1 MSKSKST
8 QVFKLTAG
16 LMLLLTQLAACGQP
30 NQNIP
35 APISSSG
42 TNSNQSQNQTA
53 SANPTPA
60 NQPVFASATS
70 KRTLSLDKLPAN
82 SGILP
87 TGASASGGSSNGANI
102 PMTAPSAAASAIP
115 GMSDIS
121 SSVRYS
127 SPYGGGYYPF
137 TSGGDFNSYVPVQ
150 AEENIFAGSNSTELL
165 DVHTQTI
172 LPMLKEWDAQAR
184 LVESRGNTAPG
195 NAYNPSLEYVSIPA
209 LGNEQPMMMRPA
221 WIFRYASTPRKET
234 LTIYVMQKETR
245 AYRVSWSEPNIDLT
259 QVKVT
264 VAKAQEIARQ
274 AIADTTE
281 KPGYPVYPESAQ
293 YLNANSKIIYSVP
306 SDLNWNVSL
315 SQQGKQLSYNLNF
328 SYREDIAKPG
338 VPVAMPSSQPS
349 GGFIITQ
356 VTESPL
362 PSPTGSPTSNPN
374 ESPVPTVTPTPMPS
388 PTGSTLPFPDCLPDY
403 ARYIYISGY
412 VSIDAV
418 SGKILNLNRPVR
430 YDHYGYYTPNCFAP
444 GTTAMPSPQP
454 YSSTFP
460 TAVPVPMAT
469 SDI

>member
-1 MSKSKST
+1 MSKPHST
-8 QVFKLTAG
+8 QVFKLTIG
-16 LMLLLTQLAACGQP
+16 LVLLLTQLAACGQP

-42 TNSNQSQNQTA
+42 ANPSQNQNQTA

-70 KRTLSLDKLPAN
+70 KRTLSLDKIPAN
-82 SGILP
+82 SGIVP
-87 TGASASGGSSNGANI
+87 TGASASGGGSNGASM
-102 PMTAPSAAASAIP
+102 PMAVPSAAATALP

-121 SSVRYS
+121 SSVRYP

-150 AEENIFAGSNSTELL
+150 AEENIFAGSTSTELL
-165 DVHTQTI
+165 DVHAKTI

-245 AYRVSWSEPNIDLT
+245 AYRVSWSEPNIDLS

-264 VAKAQEIARQ
+264 VAKAQELARQ

-293 YLNANSKIIYSVP
+293 YLNSNSKIIYTVP

-315 SQQGKQLSYNLNF
+315 SQQGKQLTYNLNF

-349 GGFIITQ
+349 GFIITQ

-362 PSPTGSPTSNPN
+362 PSPTGSLTSNPN
-374 ESPVPTVTPTPMPS
+374 NSPVPTVTPTPTPMPS
-388 PTGSTLPFPDCLPDY
+388 PTGSARPFPDCLPEY
-403 ARYIYISGY
+403 ARYLYISGY

-430 YDHYGYYTPNCFAP
+430 YNHYGYYMPDCVVP
-444 GTTAMPSPQP
+444 GTTAMPSPYP
-454 YSSTFP
+454 SAYY
-460 TAVPVPMAT
+460 AVPIPMAT